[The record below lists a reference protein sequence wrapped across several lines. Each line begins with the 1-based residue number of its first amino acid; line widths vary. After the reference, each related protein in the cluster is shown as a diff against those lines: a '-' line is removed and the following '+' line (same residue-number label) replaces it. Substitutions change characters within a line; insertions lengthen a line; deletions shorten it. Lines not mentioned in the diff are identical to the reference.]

1 MRLIRRFLFPD
12 GLVAA
17 VGITFMA
24 LPSLRS
30 RAADLSPAVLLVA
43 TLVGALL
50 AVRFHR
56 GRQLLA
62 MLVVALI
69 PLALTE
75 PMLPEESR
83 AAFAIVA
90 VLLPLLVAA
99 LSLLPERG
107 ALTNAGLLRLGVLA
121 GLATIGWLLVSG
133 SPVALAETLDARVLP
148 PALTS
153 WTTLP
158 PAALIAGALALLLLL
173 IVWLREPSP
182 VARGLWWSL
191 AVALAALHAW
201 PDPPAGMV
209 GFAAASLVLAA
220 SVVESSYTLAYH
232 DGLTGLPG
240 RRALNEALHEPAASY
255 SIAMVDVD
263 HFKDCNDRWGHDVGD
278 QVLKMVAARLDAVGG
293 GGRAFR
299 YGGEEFAVVFSGMD
313 ASAIMPHL
321 EALRLAVEDSRF
333 VIRRRPRPRRKPAE
347 PRPAG
352 RKRGAPAVSVTI
364 SIGVAEGDCTTPAE
378 AVIKRADEALYRAKQ
393 GGRNRI
399 QK

>member
-1 MRLIRRFLFPD
+1 MRLIRRFFFPD
-12 GLVAA
+12 GLLAA
-17 VGITFMA
+17 AGIAVMA
-24 LPSLRS
+24 VPSLRG
-30 RAADLSPAVLLVA
+30 RAADLAPAVLLVA

-62 MLVVALI
+62 MVIVALI
-69 PLALTE
+69 PIALTE
-75 PMLPEESR
+75 PMLPEESG
-83 AAFAIVA
+83 ATFALVA
-90 VLLPLLVAA
+90 VLLPLLVAG

-107 ALTNAGLLRLGVLA
+107 ALTNAGLIRLGGLA
-121 GLATIGWLLVSG
+121 VFATIGWLLVSG
-133 SPVALAETLDARVLP
+133 SPVALAETLEARLLP
-148 PALTS
+148 PSLTS

-158 PAALIAGALALLLLL
+158 AASLIAGGLALLLLL

-201 PDPPAGMV
+201 PVPAAGMA

-263 HFKDCNDRWGHDVGD
+263 HFKDCNDQWGHDVGD
-278 QVLKMVAARLDAVGG
+278 QVLKMVAARLEAVGG
-293 GGRAFR
+293 GGRAYR
-299 YGGEEFAVVFSGMD
+299 YGGEEFAVLFAGLSGE
-313 ASAIMPHL
+313 ATQPHL
-321 EALRLAVEDSRF
+321 ESLRVAVEDSRF
-333 VIRRRPRPRRKPAE
+333 VIRRRPRPRRKPKKT
-347 PRPAG
+347 G
-352 RKRGAPAVSVTI
+352 VKRGATAVSVTI
-364 SIGVAEGDCTTPAE
+364 SIGVAEGDRTTPADD
-378 AVIKRADEALYRAKQ
+378 VIKRADQALYRAKQ
-393 GGRNRI
+393 NGRNRI
-399 QK
+399 ET